1 LQSAL
6 EKFAEDQFSF
16 TTEMRP
22 GIIA

>member
-22 GIIA
+22 GIIV